1 MKKILIIAILLLSIT
16 MIKSFAIDSL
26 ECNASIL
33 IDGETGKILYSKNS
47 DKIKYPASL
56 TKLMTAVVALENGSL
71 EDIYTVDDQTPF
83 TIDGSHIALEPGE
96 RLSLEDLLHGLL
108 IPSANDAAEVIA
120 INCAGSVDD
129 FVDLMNKKAVEL
141 GMTNTNFVNPHG
153 LHDDSHY
160 TTASD
165 LAKLAAYAYSNET
178 IREIIGKKQY
188 TISETNI
195 KEDERLLNTTNRL
208 FIGTGYGNQI
218 IIDGLYRDI
227 KYDGATGMKTG
238 YTPQAGSTFI
248 GSAERNGLTL
258 ISVVLDGYIT
268 EVYSDTVKLLDYGF
282 DNFKNI
288 SLVESNTYV
297 DSTEA
302 VGANVDKIPLVT
314 EGKLSATIEKDKV
327 STISSR
333 ITMEEFTLPVKKDQC
348 IGKYE
353 FLLDGELIGSV
364 NLYTPIR
371 IDEFTPVNTRS
382 IVVKTVLTMFL
393 IVAGLIL
400 LLRLYYAIRVWNVR
414 KTRKS
419 KKMKTGI

>member
-33 IDGETGKILYSKNS
+33 IDGETGKLLYSKNS

-327 STISSR
+327 SSITSR
-333 ITMEEFTLPVKKDQC
+333 VTMDEIILPVKKDQC
-348 IGKYE
+348 VGKYE
-353 FLLDGELIGSV
+353 FLIDGELIGSV

-393 IVAGLIL
+393 IIAGLIL